1 MVIHVTGE
9 ILEYWQGMTN
19 AFALRK
25 KMKRQRRNTGDT
37 EAGQRVAFS
46 ASGVGGNAKIG
57 IRFYGKGSS
66 KLEVNTG
73 VFI

>member
-1 MVIHVTGE
+1 M
-9 ILEYWQGMTN
+9 LQGKSLNIGKEWPMGSPWE
-19 AFALRK
+19 
-25 KMKRQRRNTGDT
+25 RRLKDKERDTGDT

-66 KLEVNTG
+66 ELKVSTG